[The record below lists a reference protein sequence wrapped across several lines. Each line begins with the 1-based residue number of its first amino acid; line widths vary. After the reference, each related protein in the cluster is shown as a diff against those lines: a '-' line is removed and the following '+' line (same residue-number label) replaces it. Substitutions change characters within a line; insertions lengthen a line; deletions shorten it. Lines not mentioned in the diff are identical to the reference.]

1 MTHDDLQD
9 TRDAQDSQD
18 SQDAAPEKQ
27 GKPTAEPPTS
37 AAETVT
43 GPEAEDPAEAFAA
56 GTANAERLSGAGAA
70 SAAPDYKDRW
80 LRAEAE
86 IQNARRRM
94 ARDRDDAVRASEERI
109 LIDMVEV
116 LDDLERALAALPQE
130 QAGNAWAQGVAL
142 TAQRLRDAL
151 ARRGVTAIATVGEP
165 FDPMFHDALLEV
177 APPAGTKPGAVVQEV
192 QKGYARDN
200 RALRAA
206 RVVVAK
212 SDR

>member
-1 MTHDDLQD
+1 MTDDIK
-9 TRDAQDSQD
+9 DAVLVLH
-18 SQDAAPEKQ
+18 ATEAPEN
-27 GKPTAEPPTS
+27 EPVAS
-37 AAETVT
+37 
-43 GPEAEDPAEAFAA
+43 PEAEGPAETL
-56 GTANAERLSGAGAA
+56 GAETA
-70 SAAPDYKDRW
+70 SADRLPAAEPDYKDRW

-86 IQNARRRM
+86 VQNTRRRM
-94 ARDRDDAVRASEERI
+94 LRDRDDAVRASEERI

-116 LDDLERALAALPQE
+116 LDDLERALAALPQD

-151 ARRGVTAIATVGEP
+151 ARRGVTPIATVGEP
-165 FDPMFHDALLEV
+165 FDPTFHEALLEV
-177 APPAGTKPGAVVQEV
+177 APPEGFRPGAVVQEV

-212 SDR
+212 SDH